1 VVAVRDFEEFA
12 RLLVAKRII
21 IGYSKVLKQVYVAD
35 ESKVAAVAKVLD
47 EGGYGDYKV
56 IVTGEFR
63 ALSETPPL
71 AQPPPRTGKIRPL
84 VAGISF
90 GHRDITAGTLS
101 GLADDGTNYYLI
113 SNAHIVHPYPLSP
126 YPPHN
131 KGVWQPGPYDTAYD
145 YANENEYKVA
155 EYYTHVRVRSIYDY
169 STCPITRGLNAL
181 YKALG
186 RHSFIIT
193 QTPNYVDVGLAK
205 LLGGVPFEKTTYA
218 VKYQGFSDE
227 LLKKPFIGLLFAGT
241 QAGHAAICKVAKYW
255 KKYFPNIR
263 IAFPEVLG
271 EDVTIDNVVVKDGRT
286 SGLTIAGILD
296 PAAAVAVGYG
306 LDIAWFEDV
315 ILTTT
320 DAKASGGDSG
330 SPTWIWK

>member
-1 VVAVRDFEEFA
+1 VAAVRDFEEFA
-12 RLLVAKRII
+12 KLLVARRII
-21 IGYSKVLKQVYVAD
+21 VGYSKVLRQVYVAD
-35 ESKVAAVAKVLD
+35 ESKVAHVAKVLD

-71 AQPPPRTGKIRPL
+71 AQPPRRTGKIRPL

-145 YANENEYKVA
+145 YANENEYKVG
-155 EYYTHVRVRSIYDY
+155 EYYAHVRVRSIYDY
-169 STCPITRGLNAL
+169 STCPMTKTLNAL

-193 QTPNYVDVGLAK
+193 QTPNYVDLGLAK
-205 LLGGVPFEKTTYA
+205 LLGGIPFEKTTYA
-218 VKYQGFSDE
+218 VKYQGFTDE
-227 LLKKPFIGLLFAGT
+227 LLKRPFVGLLFAGT
-241 QAGHAAICKVAKYW
+241 RAGHAAICKVVKYW
-255 KKYFPNIR
+255 KKYFPKIK
-263 IAFPEVLG
+263 IAFPEVLS
-271 EDVTIDNVVVKDGRT
+271 EDVTVDNVVVKDGRT

-315 ILTTT
+315 ILTTA
-320 DAKASGGDSG
+320 DARASGGDSG